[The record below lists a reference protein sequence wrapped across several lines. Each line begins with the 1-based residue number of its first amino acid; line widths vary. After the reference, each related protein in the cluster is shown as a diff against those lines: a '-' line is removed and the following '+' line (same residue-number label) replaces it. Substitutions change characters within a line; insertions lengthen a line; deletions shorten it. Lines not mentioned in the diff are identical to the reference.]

1 LDRFLTRRFLTELA
15 KMKAR
20 ETGGTQPF
28 QTGATAGPIGMRHV
42 QLAMKKNVPY
52 QPPDIEIIACI

>member
-42 QLAMKKNVPY
+42 QLAMKKTFPTNLL
-52 QPPDIEIIACI
+52 I